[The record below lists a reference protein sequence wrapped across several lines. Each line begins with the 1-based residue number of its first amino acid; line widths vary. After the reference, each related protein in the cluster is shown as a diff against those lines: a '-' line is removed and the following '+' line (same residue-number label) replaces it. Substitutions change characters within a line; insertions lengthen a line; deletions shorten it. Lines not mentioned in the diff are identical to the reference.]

1 VQVEEG
7 SHAEPASIGFR
18 TDHGDEGHHLTR
30 VATKV
35 VRQSQGPICMN
46 LSNRWRLPTELQPTL
61 KEHAQARSAD
71 WVSEA
76 LEPSVGV
83 ERKFTSEVE

>member
-1 VQVEEG
+1 
-7 SHAEPASIGFR
+7 
-18 TDHGDEGHHLTR
+18 
-30 VATKV
+30 
-35 VRQSQGPICMN
+35 MN